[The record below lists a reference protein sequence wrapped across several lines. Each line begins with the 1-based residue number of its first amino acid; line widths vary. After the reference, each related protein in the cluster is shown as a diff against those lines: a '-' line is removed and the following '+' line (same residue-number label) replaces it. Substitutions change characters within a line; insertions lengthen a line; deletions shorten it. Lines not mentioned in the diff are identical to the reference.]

1 MKTART
7 LQLVLLGAVV
17 ACSLFPECAFAAP
30 PFANSGTTLKADL
43 VQTLTP
49 FAGIAVLVVGV
60 FCLMGR
66 VNWGWFVGGLVGI
79 AMMFGS
85 DPIVAWFRTL
95 MGV

>member
-7 LQLVLLGAVV
+7 LQLVFLGA
-17 ACSLFPECAFAAP
+17 ALAFGLFPELASAAP

-49 FAGIAVLVVGV
+49 FAGIAVLVIGV
-60 FCLMGR
+60 MCLMGR
-66 VNWGWFVGGLVGI
+66 VNWGWFVGGLVGV

-85 DPIVAWFRTL
+85 DQIVSWFRTL

>member
-17 ACSLFPECAFAAP
+17 ACCLLPELAFAAP
-30 PFANSGTTLKADL
+30 PFANSGTQLKSDL
-43 VQTLTP
+43 IQTLTP

-60 FCLMGR
+60 LCLMGR
-66 VNWGWFVGGLVGI
+66 VNWGWFIGGAVGV

-85 DPIVAWFRTL
+85 DQIVSWFRTL

>member
-1 MKTART
+1 MKSARK
-7 LQLVLLGAVV
+7 LLLVLLVAVL
-17 ACSLFPECAFAAP
+17 ACGLAPELALAAP
-30 PFANSGTTLKADL
+30 PFANSGTQLKTDL
-43 VQTLTP
+43 IQTLTP

-66 VNWGWFVGGLVGI
+66 VNWSWFIGGLIGV

-85 DPIVAWFRTL
+85 DQIVAWFRTL

>member
-1 MKTART
+1 MKTARSP
-7 LQLVLLGAVV
+7 QRVLSRLAL
-17 ACSLFPECAFAAP
+17 ACGLFPALALAAP
-30 PFANSGTTLKADL
+30 PFANSGTQLKADL

-60 FCLMGR
+60 
-66 VNWGWFVGGLVGI
+66 

-85 DPIVAWFRTL
+85 DQIVTWFRTL

>member
-7 LQLVLLGAVV
+7 LQLVLSRAIV
-17 ACSLFPECAFAAP
+17 ACGLIPELALAAP
-30 PFANSGTTLKADL
+30 PFANSGTQLKTDL

-60 FCLMGR
+60 LCLMGR
-66 VNWGWFVGGLVGI
+66 VNWGWFIGGLVGV

-85 DPIVAWFRTL
+85 DQIVEWFRTL

>member
-1 MKTART
+1 MKTVRSP
-7 LQLVLLGAVV
+7 QRVLSRLAF
-17 ACSLFPECAFAAP
+17 ASALLPALAFAAP
-30 PFANSGTTLKADL
+30 PFANSGTQLKADL

-60 FCLMGR
+60 LCLMGR
-66 VNWGWFVGGLVGI
+66 VNWGWFVGGVVGV

-85 DPIVAWFRTL
+85 DQIVTWFRAL

>member
-1 MKTART
+1 MNTART
-7 LQLVLLGAVV
+7 LQLFLLCAVV
-17 ACSLFPECAFAAP
+17 ACCLFPELAVAAP
-30 PFANSGTTLKADL
+30 PFANSGSTLKTDL

-60 FCLMGR
+60 LCLMGR
-66 VNWGWFVGGLVGI
+66 VNWSWFVGGLVGI

-85 DPIVAWFRTL
+85 DQIVSWFRTL

>member
-7 LQLVLLGAVV
+7 LQLVLLGAVL
-17 ACSLFPECAFAAP
+17 ACGLFPELAAAAP
-30 PFANSGTTLKADL
+30 PFANSGSTLKTDL

-60 FCLMGR
+60 LCLMGR

-85 DPIVAWFRTL
+85 DQIVTWFRTL

>member
-7 LQLVLLGAVV
+7 LQLTLLGAVV
-17 ACSLFPECAFAAP
+17 AFSLIPELAFAAP
-30 PFANSGTTLKADL
+30 PFANSGTQLKTDL
-43 VQTLTP
+43 IQTLTP

-60 FCLMGR
+60 LCLMGR
-66 VNWGWFVGGLVGI
+66 VNWGWFIAGLVGI

-85 DPIVAWFRTL
+85 DQIVAWFRTL

>member
-7 LQLVLLGAVV
+7 LQLVLSGAVV
-17 ACSLFPECAFAAP
+17 ACSLFPELAFAAP
-30 PFANSGTTLKADL
+30 PFANSGTTLKTDL

-60 FCLMGR
+60 LCLMGR

-85 DPIVAWFRTL
+85 DQIVSWFRTL

>member
-7 LQLVLLGAVV
+7 LQLVLLGAVL
-17 ACSLFPECAFAAP
+17 ACSLFPELATAAP
-30 PFANSGTTLKADL
+30 PFANSGTNLKADL

-49 FAGIAVLVVGV
+49 FAGIAVLVIGV
-60 FCLMGR
+60 MCLMGR
-66 VNWGWFVGGLVGI
+66 VNWGWFVGGLVGV

-85 DPIVAWFRTL
+85 DQIVSWFRTL